1 MSLKNWKIFGDFFIV
16 LIVFL
21 SLHQSVNTLDIHAKQ
36 APGSR
41 PIANV
46 PPPKPAGGNVAG
58 EIVVE
63 IQTPPSNIN
72 SIVNAKPAGDNRP
85 ISPTPKPT
93 PKPGPKPPP
102 KPAPPTKP
110 GIPGVINVMAVKTG
124 FLTAANDPCSYVSCI
139 RADSYLHCALV
150 KCDAGQAFSQASLRC
165 LPSAQ
170 CAAKAPAKP
179 PAKVPGNVQSK
190 PSPQQLPQ
198 KPPQAQSKTQNAPH
212 GQSRW

>member
-1 MSLKNWKIFGDFFIV
+1 MSLKNWKFFGDFFIV
-16 LIVFL
+16 LIVF
-21 SLHQSVNTLDIHAKQ
+21 SSCHHSVNTLDIHAKQ
-36 APGSR
+36 APAQR
-41 PIANV
+41 PIGNG
-46 PPPKPAGGNVAG
+46 PPPKPAGGNTAG

-72 SIVNAKPAGDNRP
+72 SIVNAKPADNNRP

-93 PKPGPKPPP
+93 PKPGAKPPP

-110 GIPGVINVMAVKTG
+110 GVPGVINVMAIKTG

-139 RADSYLHCALV
+139 RADSYLHCAIV
-150 KCDAGQAFSQASLRC
+150 KCDPGQAFAQASLRC
-165 LPSAQ
+165 LPSTQ
-170 CAAKAPAKP
+170 CAAKA

-190 PSPQQLPQ
+190 PSPQKLPQ
-198 KPPQAQSKTQNAPH
+198 KPPQTQTQSKTQNAPH